1 MHVYSRGSHGDWVH
15 IELGIA
21 QIHQQLSCHP
31 AMNYLISL
39 EYRDKEQEKGEYAI
53 TSGEKHRGI

>member
-1 MHVYSRGSHGDWVH
+1 MH